1 MKKADLINA
10 IGEAYKD
17 ETVKKNS
24 DIRKFLLEFAQ
35 QLDKGRDVGLIS
47 VKLSNA
53 ITNYSLKNNFI
64 IPKALSDLYVK
75 VEKDAEKYRGIM
87 STNIWL

>member
-10 IGEAYKD
+10 IGETYKD
-17 ETVKKNS
+17 EKVKRDPEIS
-24 DIRKFLLEFAQ
+24 GFLLKFAQ
-35 QLDKGRDVGLIS
+35 QLDEGQELGLVS
-47 VKLSNA
+47 VKLSKA

-64 IPKALSDLYVK
+64 IPKALSTLYAK
-75 VEKDAEKYRGIM
+75 VEKDAEKYRGMM

>member
-10 IGEAYKD
+10 IDETYKD
-17 ETVKKNS
+17 EEVKKNP
-24 DIRKFLLEFAQ
+24 DIREFLLRFAQ
-35 QLDKGRDVGLIS
+35 QLSEGRDVGLIS

-53 ITNYSLKNNFI
+53 ITDYSLKNDFI
-64 IPKALSDLYVK
+64 IPKALSDLYAIAAK
-75 VEKDAEKYRGIM
+75 NAEKYRGIM